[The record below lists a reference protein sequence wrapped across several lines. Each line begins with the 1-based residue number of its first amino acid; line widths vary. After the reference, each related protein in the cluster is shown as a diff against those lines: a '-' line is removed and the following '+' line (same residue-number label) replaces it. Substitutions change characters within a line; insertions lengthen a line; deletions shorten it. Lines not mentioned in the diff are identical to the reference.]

1 MKLICEGLDL
11 SDAVLKVIKATATRT
26 TNPILEGIKL
36 SAREDT
42 LTLSATDLEIS
53 IEKTIPADVKIP
65 GETVVPG
72 KFFADF
78 VKKLSNEQIELSLS
92 QANTLKIKY
101 TDSEGSLSCMNADEF
116 PVIKEIT
123 SPEKINIKKT
133 DLKNLIDKTIF
144 SVAVDDA
151 RPILKGCLFEVVGN
165 QMTAVALDGYR
176 LAMVKAEVAATANK
190 LNCIV
195 PARSL
200 SEISKL
206 ISIENED
213 DTIDILVGQNHMQI
227 SDGSV
232 NILTRLLEGE
242 FINYKQV
249 IPASTTTTILVNK
262 AQLEDGLE
270 RASLLARMDK
280 NNLVKFDIRD
290 KVLTLTSASNI
301 GNVTENIT
309 ISLEGKDLSIAFNAR
324 YLSDCMHTIT
334 DEFIKINFSS
344 QIAPCTI
351 CSAEDDKYLYLI
363 LPVRI
368 VD

>member
-65 GETVVPG
+65 GATVVPG
-72 KFFADF
+72 RFFADF

-101 TDSEGSLSCMNADEF
+101 TDSEGSLQCMNADEF
-116 PVIKEIT
+116 PVIKEIS
-123 SPEKINIKKT
+123 SPEKINIKKV

-151 RPILKGCLFEVVGN
+151 RPILKGCLFEIVGN

-176 LAMVKAEVAATANK
+176 LAMVKADVAASTQK

-206 ISIENED
+206 LSFED
-213 DTIDILVGQNHMQI
+213 
-227 SDGSV
+227 
-232 NILTRLLEGE
+232 ILTRLLEGE

-280 NNLVKFDIRD
+280 NNLVKFDIKD

-309 ISLEGKDLSIAFNAR
+309 INLEGKDLS
-324 YLSDCMHTIT
+324 T

>member
-11 SDAVLKVIKATATRT
+11 SDAVLKVIKATAVRT

-36 SAREDT
+36 SAKEDS

-65 GETVVPG
+65 GEVVVPG

-78 VKKLSNEQIELSLS
+78 VKKLSNEQIELS
-92 QANTLKIKY
+92 QTEQNTIKIKY
-101 TDSEGSLSCMNADEF
+101 TDSEGYLQCLAAEEF
-116 PVIKEIT
+116 PVIKSLT
-123 SPEKINIKKT
+123 NPEKITIGCS
-133 DLKNLIDKTIF
+133 DLKELIDKTIF
-144 SVAVDDA
+144 SVAIDDA
-151 RPILKGCLFEVVGN
+151 RPILKGCLFELDHG
-165 QMTAVALDGYR
+165 TLTSVALDGYR
-176 LAMVKAEVAATANK
+176 LAMVKSNVEASCPK
-190 LNCIV
+190 LSCIV

-206 ISIENED
+206 INVEND
-213 DTIDILVGQNHMQI
+213 KIDILISQNHLLI
-227 SDGSV
+227 NDGS
-232 NILTRLLEGE
+232 IKIMTRLLEGE
-242 FINYKQV
+242 FINYRQV
-249 IPASTTTTILVNK
+249 IPAQTNITIVVNK
-262 AQLEDGLE
+262 SQLEDALE

-301 GNVTENIT
+301 GNVTENLT
-309 ISLEGKDLSIAFNAR
+309 ISLEGKNLSIAFNAR
-324 YLSDCMHTIT
+324 YLSDCMHSIS
-334 DEFIKINFSS
+334 DEFIKINFTS

-351 CSAEDDKYLYLI
+351 CSAEEDKYLYLI

-368 VD
+368 VE

>member
-11 SDAVLKVIKATATRT
+11 SDAVLKVIKATAIRT

-36 SAREDT
+36 SAKEDT

-78 VKKLSNEQIELSLS
+78 VKKLSNEQIELSLT
-92 QANTLKIKY
+92 QQNTLKINY
-101 TDSEGSLSCMNADEF
+101 TDSEGSLQCMNPDEF
-116 PVIKEIT
+116 PVIKDIS
-123 SPEKINIKKT
+123 SPEKINIKKF
-133 DLKNLIDKTIF
+133 DLKMLIDKTIF
-144 SVAVDDA
+144 SVAIDDA
-151 RPILKGCLFEVVGN
+151 RPILKGCLFEVNGG

-176 LAMVKAEVAATANK
+176 LALFKASVNATANK
-190 LNCIV
+190 MNCIV

-206 ISIENED
+206 LNIENED
-213 DTIDILVGQNHMQI
+213 ETIDLLIGQNHLQI
-227 SDGSV
+227 TDGSTK
-232 NILTRLLEGE
+232 IFTWLLEGE

-249 IPASTTTTILVNK
+249 IPADTTTTILVNK

-280 NNLVKFDIRD
+280 NNLVKFDIKD

-324 YLSDCMHTIT
+324 YLSDCMHSIT
-334 DEFIKINFSS
+334 DDFIKINFSS